1 MGTNY
6 VDTVMYQVQVPL
18 SVLENGDRRTL
29 VHPFCY
35 RWRRPVVSSGVF
47 RILLIIQNTYAKINH
62 RNNNNNHDNRQ
73 RSSSMRWKPFR
84 YVLNCRI
91 DEISQSTTMLMRCL
105 ISLIWRLTGHKLLC
119 AFNRSSWKKL
129 WCLSLSDYAKSNF

>member
-6 VDTVMYQVQVPL
+6 VDTVIYQVQVPL

-29 VHPFCY
+29 VHPFCN

-47 RILLIIQNTYAKINH
+47 RILLIIQNTYAKTNH
-62 RNNNNNHDNRQ
+62 RNNHDNHDNNDNRE

-84 YVLNCRI
+84 YVL
-91 DEISQSTTMLMRCL
+91 DEISQPTTMLMWCL
-105 ISLIWRLTGHKLLC
+105 ISLIWRLTSHKLFC

-129 WCLSLSDYAKSNF
+129 WCLSLSDY